1 MMMMI
6 YVSYLKDMSPRL
18 WIGHKNAFDVTRA
31 CRKRR
36 LKWVGKKKTL
46 TENLPQ
52 RASDPPGEQ
61 PAMESNRRINHTTE
75 SSSVSDLAHRVEDRY
90 FDYGQTNP
98 QGLKVT

>member
-1 MMMMI
+1 MG
-6 YVSYLKDMSPRL
+6 KE
-18 WIGHKNAFDVTRA
+18 
-31 CRKRR
+31 
-36 LKWVGKKKTL
+36 KKKTL

-52 RASDPPGEQ
+52 WASDPPGEQ

-75 SSSVSDLAHRVEDRY
+75 PSSVSDLAHRVEDRY